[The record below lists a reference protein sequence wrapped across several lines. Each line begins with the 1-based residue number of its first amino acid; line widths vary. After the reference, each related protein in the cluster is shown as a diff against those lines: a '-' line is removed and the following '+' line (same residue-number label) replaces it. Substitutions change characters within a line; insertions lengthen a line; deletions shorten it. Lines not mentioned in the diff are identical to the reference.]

1 VSEDGEPD
9 WPAEL
14 ARQIEAV
21 VRAAERFA
29 RAGAWPV
36 VRAVN
41 AAMGELLPARLD
53 ANVQPATLEA
63 SATFP
68 AEISGSFN
76 ITLSP
81 PSIILFG
88 EAGGASDRLT
98 VEVVPDALSGQ
109 AERSVGQILAMVL
122 VAIVASGLLGVQG
135 PDRAAVDHYLTVIGV
150 ALTISVLIWTK
161 RS

>member
-1 VSEDGEPD
+1 
-9 WPAEL
+9 
-14 ARQIEAV
+14 
-21 VRAAERFA
+21 
-29 RAGAWPV
+29 
-36 VRAVN
+36 
-41 AAMGELLPARLD
+41 
-53 ANVQPATLEA
+53 
-63 SATFP
+63 
-68 AEISGSFN
+68 
-76 ITLSP
+76 
-81 PSIILFG
+81 
-88 EAGGASDRLT
+88 